1 MAKFHLV
8 TGNHKSSLGIEDIHL
23 MLLDVLGNDLTTGTF
38 AEKSRINF
46 VIEDFAS
53 QDFTSYVLNSDF
65 KFCLILTEFMN
76 LGYSGKIFINK
87 FGRKANPIVLFSKD
101 LVFAIVRNLKDSLPF
116 RLKLKC
122 EEFIY
127 WNNREIG
134 LRRILKHG
142 DFYGVF
148 CLHPAIEVQARK
160 YMPKLSPSSFFT
172 LFPRLNNVQRE
183 DVSLDIPIVS
193 FGNKNKYRK
202 REISKFNNTFP
213 SKVLQPKFEKGSSGN
228 NSVPIGKFIDLYF
241 RNSKS
246 WKYLSP
252 VRFWR
257 TLRKGSFIVYF
268 GEEVSDHPINKCAI
282 RVDKYKDFAKSIE
295 SLSKVVKQI
304 RNEIEIYDDIAKENN
319 NRSLIFLNN
328 LDQISGAKSD

>member
-8 TGNHKSSLGIEDIHL
+8 TGNHKSSIGIEDIHL
-23 MLLDVLGNDLTTGTF
+23 MLLDVLGDDLTTGTF
-38 AEKSRINF
+38 AEKSKINF

-53 QDFTSYVLNSDF
+53 QDFASYILDSEF
-65 KFCLILTEFMN
+65 KFCLVLTEFMN
-76 LGYSGKIFINK
+76 LGYFGKIFINK
-87 FGRKANPIVLFSKD
+87 FGIKSNPIVLFSKD
-101 LVFAIVRNLKDSLPF
+101 LVFATVRNLKDFLPF

-127 WNNREIG
+127 WNKREMG
-134 LRRILKHG
+134 LRRMLRHG
-142 DFYGVF
+142 DFNGVF
-148 CLHPAIEVQARK
+148 CLHPAIEQQARE
-160 YMPKLSPSSFFT
+160 YMPKLSPDSFFT
-172 LFPRLNNVQRE
+172 LFPRLNNIQRE
-183 DVSLDIPIVS
+183 EVNLDIPIVS
-193 FGNKNKYRK
+193 FGSKNKYRK
-202 REISKFNNTFP
+202 REISKFNNVFP

-228 NSVPIGKFIDLYF
+228 DSVPMGKFIDLYF

-282 RVDKYKDFAKSIE
+282 RVNTYKDFATSIE
-295 SLSKVVKQI
+295 SLSVVVEEI
-304 RNEIEIYDDIAKENN
+304 RKKIEIYDDIAKENN
-319 NRSLIFLNN
+319 DRCLIFLNN
-328 LDQISGAKSD
+328 LDLCPGVKND